1 MVTLTG
7 VGDDDNDKPLTV
19 LSLSYLE
26 VDDEDEG
33 VVIFNLLHGGLSRQR
48 IANDGISIHAISV
61 RRALP
66 ERRSR

>member
-1 MVTLTG
+1 MVMLTG
-7 VGDDDNDKPLTV
+7 VGDDDNDKAITV
-19 LSLSYLE
+19 SLSHLE